1 MVDSARNN
9 VCINSLKGGLYRL
22 GVGTVCSCWLVIFP
36 TGYFLQE
43 DVGDL
48 PSCIQRPECEVR
60 SVADPAVAGI
70 LAQVWKSGE
79 E

>member
-1 MVDSARNN
+1 M
-9 VCINSLKGGLYRL
+9 GLVQCVR
-22 GVGTVCSCWLVIFP
+22 VGWSFFP

-43 DVGDL
+43 DVRDP

-60 SVADPAVAGI
+60 SVAGPAVAGI